1 MGPER
6 CRAELAVEKTTRS
19 ISFDGVSVGRYCG
32 VGRLGDAASRR
43 TCCTSRCGCARGYG
57 WRCMQLRCF
66 GKFIVSAPSFYRMYA
81 FMECG
86 SGLDA
91 IRSRRLSFCPF
102 REGGGNC
109 AFASH
114 RRISNKASGRE
125 VRAVEC
131 SVAGCGQQACRV
143 VRIFAV
149 RHRPFGISRIL
160 CGAAAA
166 HRIHGVGVSCSTALE
181 RVFFFFFGG
190 ESKKIMICYWN

>member
-125 VRAVEC
+125 VRAGRWNARLRDAD
-131 SVAGCGQQACRV
+131 S
-143 VRIFAV
+143 
-149 RHRPFGISRIL
+149 RHVGL
-160 CGAAAA
+160 CGYSLCGTARSVSPESFAGRLP
-166 HRIHGVGVSCSTALE
+166 RIEYMASAFPVRPPWKGFSSFFSGE
-181 RVFFFFFGG
+181 RA
-190 ESKKIMICYWN
+190 KKL